1 MVTLICL
8 RCGKFFQHKGGFKKH
23 ILKPEICPPLVSKKT
38 RLEILEYYHFNTNEK
53 NENFHGNDV
62 FLGLN
67 PTTSSFID
75 KSTLIKNI
83 KNNDFINISC
93 STPKIKKSPKN
104 DEKIQS
110 TIEEIIEEKED
121 PITITPTKSEEEIIT
136 VEENGKKKF
145 KCPYCHG
152 FYSRKNNLVSHMK
165 NYCKSLKNEYI
176 PIEKAELQM
185 IKEEIGKLTSQTHIV
200 NNYNN
205 TTNNLQQINQNILLS
220 AYGKENPLKVS
231 DDFMSKVIKN
241 PMKGIPDLISLTHFN
256 PQKPENQNVRYNGK
270 RNSIIDVF
278 NGNFWEAK
286 DKGEVIYDMIV
297 SKKDMAD
304 DYFDE
309 AINKN
314 KIKEKIKD
322 NYNNFSE
329 KIDRYVNA
337 IINELN
343 YGTEL
348 IEQDKELYKQLYKQV
363 ELMMI
368 NAQRILTLK
377 SKKAPSPF
385 QTIE

>member
-1 MVTLICL
+1 MVTYICH

-23 ILKPEICPPLVSKKT
+23 LLKPEICPALVSNKS
-38 RLEILEYYHFNTNEK
+38 RLEILKYYHINTMEYSIEESSSVEEENKGFVNETALKK
-53 NENFHGNDV
+53 NMQ
-62 FLGLN
+62 
-67 PTTSSFID
+67 
-75 KSTLIKNI
+75 K
-83 KNNDFINISC
+83 NDFTEKSI
-93 STPKIKKSPKN
+93 IKVEDCIMKVKD
-104 DEKIQS
+104 DE
-110 TIEEIIEEKED
+110 
-121 PITITPTKSEEEIIT
+121 
-136 VEENGKKKF
+136 GKTKF

-152 FYSRKNNLVSHMK
+152 YYSRKNNLVSHIK
-165 NYCKSLKNEYI
+165 NFCKMVKNESI
-176 PIEKAELQM
+176 QVEKDELQK
-185 IKEEIGKLTSQTHIV
+185 IKEEIEKLSGQTQIV

-205 TTNNLQQINQNILLS
+205 TTNNLQQINQNILLQ
-220 AYGKENPLKVS
+220 AFGKETPPKIT
-231 DDFMSKVIKN
+231 DEFMSKVLKN
-241 PMKGIPDLISLTHFN
+241 PMKGIPDLISLHHFN
-256 PQKPENQNVRYNGK
+256 PKKPENNNVRYNGK
-270 RNSIIDVF
+270 RAPFIDVF

-309 AINKN
+309 AVEKN
-314 KIKEKIKD
+314 RIKENIKD
-322 NYNNFSE
+322 NYNSFSE

-343 YGTEL
+343 YGQEL